1 MTAAKSNQSEHEV
14 KIVPTGACYDCG
26 GRCVLKVH
34 VKDGVAV
41 RVETD
46 DGDEPQLRACARGRA
61 YRHQVYSS
69 DRLRFPQKRIGLR
82 GEGRFERIPWDE
94 ALDTIA
100 NELKRIK
107 DTYGPK
113 AILALTYSG
122 AAGSLYSGNITLR
135 TMLRS
140 FGGYTS
146 VWGGASAENSV
157 FASRATYGTLTTGHT
172 RDDLVN
178 SRFII
183 LWGVNPATSIYS
195 TNTSFYVAQAKEA
208 GARIVTVDPRYT
220 PTAATFADQ
229 WIPIRPGTDAAM
241 MTAMAY
247 VMITENL
254 HNAKFLEKCT
264 VGFDKFKDYVTGAE
278 DGVPKTPAWA
288 EAKTGVPASTI
299 ASLAR
304 EYATT
309 KPSALIP
316 GYAPGRTAYGEQ
328 YHRAASTLAA
338 MTGNVGIHGGGAAGF
353 ERGPAGPMVPPGFSE
368 AYEGGGYEKRLKA
381 LNVHGRLANQP
392 HGCRLWDAILK
403 GTAGGYPADIK
414 MAYITFANP
423 LNQFPNVNK
432 GIEALKKL
440 EFIVVHEQFMTPTA
454 KFADIL
460 LPVTTIWERNDFA
473 RAWLAG
479 PYFLYLNKAIEPL
492 NDVKSD
498 FEICRELAARL
509 GIEDPYF
516 GMSEEEMLRQIIE
529 AMGDVM
535 PDIPDFEKFK
545 RDGVHK
551 IPLSGPA
558 VCFKEQIED
567 PENNPFPTLSGK
579 IEIYSQIIA
588 DLNNP
593 YLPPIPKYID
603 PWEGPADPLTER
615 YPLQL
620 ITFHSGARA
629 HSCFDN
635 NSMLKDIE
643 PQSLCINSKDA
654 QSRGIKNGDRVRVF
668 NDRGETTIQA
678 WVTERIIPGVVA
690 LGEGAWYDPDDKGR
704 DRAGSPNILARDDY
718 SLGGGYPYN
727 TGLVQV
733 EASMGNQR

>member
-1 MTAAKSNQSEHEV
+1 MTTPKSNQSEYEV

-34 VKDGVAV
+34 VKNGVAI

-61 YRHQVYSS
+61 FRQQVYSP
-69 DRLRFPQKRIGLR
+69 DRLRFPQKRIGPR
-82 GEGRFERIPWDE
+82 GEGRFERTSWDE
-94 ALDTIA
+94 ALDTVA
-100 NELKRIK
+100 SELKRIK
-107 DTYGPK
+107 ETYGPK

-122 AAGSLYSGNITLR
+122 SAGSLHSGNVTLR
-135 TMLRS
+135 TVLRS

-146 VWGGASAENSV
+146 AWGGASAENSV
-157 FASRATYGTLTTGHT
+157 FANRATYGTLTTGHT

-178 SRFII
+178 SRLII

-195 TNTSFYVAQAKEA
+195 TNTSFYLAQAKEA
-208 GARIVTVDPRYT
+208 GARIITVDPRYT
-220 PTAATFADQ
+220 PTAAVFADQ

-241 MTAMAY
+241 MAAMAY

-254 HNAKFLEKCT
+254 HDTEFLET
-264 VGFDKFKDYVTGAE
+264 YTAGFNKFKDYVMGVE
-278 DGVPKTPAWA
+278 DGIPKTPSWA

-309 KPSALIP
+309 KPAALIP

-328 YHRAASTLAA
+328 YHRAASVLAA

-353 ERGPAGPMVPPGFSE
+353 ERGPVGPMVPPGFSE
-368 AYEGGGYEKRLKA
+368 AYEGGSYEKRLKA
-381 LNVHGRLANQP
+381 LDVPGRLRGQP
-392 HGCRLWDAILK
+392 HGCRLWDAILQ
-403 GTAGGYPADIK
+403 GTAGGYPSDIK

-423 LNQFPNVNK
+423 LNQFPNINK
-432 GIEALKKL
+432 GVEALKKL

-454 KFADIL
+454 RFADIL

-479 PYFLYLNKAIEPL
+479 PYFLYLNKAIEPPD
-492 NDVKSD
+492 DVKSD
-498 FEICRELAARL
+498 FDICRELAVRL
-509 GIEDPYF
+509 GVEDPYF
-516 GMSEEEMLRQIIE
+516 GMSEEDMLQQIVE

-545 RDGVHK
+545 QDGVHK
-551 IPLSGPA
+551 MKLSGPEIS
-558 VCFKEQIED
+558 FEKQIED
-567 PENNPFPTLSGK
+567 PKNNPFPTLSGK
-579 IEIYSQIIA
+579 IEIYSQLIA

-593 YLPPIPKYID
+593 ALPPVPKYIE
-603 PWEGPADPLTER
+603 PWEGPADPLTDR

-620 ITFHSGARA
+620 MTVHSAARA

-635 NSMLKDIE
+635 NPLLKDVE
-643 PQSLCINSKDA
+643 PQGLYISNRDA
-654 QSRGIKNGDRVRVF
+654 QSRNIENGNLVRVF
-668 NDRGETTIQA
+668 NDRGETIVQA
-678 WVTERIIPGVVA
+678 RVTERIMPGVVS
-690 LGEGAWYDPDDKGR
+690 LSEGAWYHPDDKGR
-704 DRAGSPNILARDDY
+704 DRAGSPNVLTRDHY
-718 SLGGGYPYN
+718 APGGGYPYN
-727 TGLVQV
+727 TNLVQV
-733 EASMGNQR
+733 EAFTSD